1 VAAVA
6 HPVFLSYSWNE
17 IDEVD
22 QLDNLLR
29 WRGVPVWRDRRG
41 MHFGAYQEHTVRNA
55 IADDCSGFALYLTKA
70 ALDGGTSRFIPDIEL
85 PAMADRRDRDAD
97 FMAGA
102 VFRDWDFGDGQ
113 QAVHDAL
120 GFSIG
125 NALGKRVDA
134 SQPLTPQ
141 LTEAANAIL
150 GGYLDKQHGPGPAEI
165 ILDTRNDISWREP
178 GLLHMAWNPPLA
190 HAIDDCDPDCWTT
203 SLLPALHDV
212 RRALLA
218 TGGERALRVSGTPHL
233 SAALALGYEFRKP
246 TRFSIEMIDAA
257 GTTWA
262 TDHAAADIDG
272 WAVDAR
278 PGTAGSGHDLVVAV
292 HARHDIGS
300 AVRAHRARI
309 GAARAT
315 LHVRPP
321 AQAPSES
328 ITPAT
333 ASSLAAA
340 IAQTIRDAARTYG
353 TRETHLYLA
362 GPWPFATLLGWH
374 LSSSGPIV
382 SFEATADRHDYRQ
395 ACRLT

>member
-1 VAAVA
+1 MA

-41 MHFGAYQEHTVRNA
+41 MRFGTYQEHMVRKA
-55 IADDCSGFALYLTKA
+55 IANDCSGFALYLSQA
-70 ALDGGTSRFIPDIEL
+70 ALDAGKSRFITDIEL
-85 PAMADRRDRDAD
+85 PSMADRRDRDAD

-102 VFRDWDFGDGQ
+102 VFRDWDYGDGEH
-113 QAVHDAL
+113 AVHDAL
-120 GFSIG
+120 GFSLG
-125 NALGKRVDA
+125 NALGSRVDP
-134 SQPLTPQ
+134 SQPLAPQ

-150 GGYLDKQHGPGPAEI
+150 AGYLDKQRGVGPAGI
-165 ILDTRNDISWREP
+165 VFDTRNDISWREP
-178 GLLHMAWNPPLA
+178 GLLHLSWHPPLA
-190 HAIDDCDPDCWTT
+190 HAIDDCDPDCWSTA
-203 SLLPALHDV
+203 LLPALHDV
-212 RRALLA
+212 RCALLA
-218 TGGERALRVSGTPHL
+218 TGGERALRASGTPHL

-246 TRFSIEMIDAA
+246 TRFSIEMVDAA
-257 GTTWA
+257 GNTWT
-262 TDHAAADIDG
+262 TDHAPADIDG
-272 WAVDAR
+272 WSVDAR

-292 HARHDIGS
+292 HARHDIG
-300 AVRAHRARI
+300 ATLRAHRARV

-321 AQAPSES
+321 AEAVAES
-328 ITPAT
+328 IDPAT

-340 IAQTIRDAARTYG
+340 IAEAIRDTARIYG
-353 TRETHLYLA
+353 ARETHLYLA
-362 GPWPFATLLGWH
+362 GAWPFATLLGWH